1 MLKVRIVKQRDGF
14 KLDVNFEAPTPG
26 VVALFGRSG
35 CGKTTTI
42 DIISG
47 LLEADEARIELDGD
61 VLEDT
66 SARTGRDT
74 RADTATGAHTAAGAF
89 SRARTER
96 RVPPERRRI
105 GYVFQDG
112 RLFPH
117 MSVLRNLRYGMTR
130 AGRDARGVSAA
141 SSQKIELEPIVSL
154 LGLEPLLQ
162 RRPYQLSG
170 GEKQRVSL
178 GRALLSQPRMLL
190 LDEPLAALDAAR
202 REEVLPYLERLRD
215 NFSIPMVYVSH
226 QFDEVLRLATHVV
239 LMDGGRVL
247 AQGTL
252 NEVSL
257 VPALRDIVGADSVG
271 AVLDGVVRRVDA
283 SAGMADLQVGAGV
296 LNVSVRRVGVGE
308 HVRVQLLARDIIL
321 AVEAPRGL
329 SVRNELRGV
338 VVALADDED
347 EAVLVTVD
355 VGGAN
360 VLSRVTRSA
369 VGSLGLRIGLAVWVL
384 VKAVS
389 TRGHAFRVSG
399 GV

>member
-1 MLKVRIVKQRDGF
+1 MLKVRVVKRRDGF
-14 KLDVNFEAPTPG
+14 ALDANFEAPTPG

-42 DIISG
+42 NIISG
-47 LLEADEARIELDGD
+47 LLAADAARIELDGE

-66 SARTGRDT
+66 GSGTPI
-74 RADTATGAHTAAGAF
+74 
-89 SRARTER
+89 

-130 AGRDARGVSAA
+130 AGRGVRDANPSPTRD
-141 SSQKIELEPIVSL
+141 QRIDLEAIVSL
-154 LGLEPLLQ
+154 LGLERLLQ
-162 RRPYQLSG
+162 RRTNQLSG
-170 GEKQRVSL
+170 GERQRVSL
-178 GRALLSQPRMLL
+178 GRALLSQPRLLL

-202 REEVLPYLERLRD
+202 REEVLPYLEKLRD
-215 NFSIPMVYVSH
+215 QLSIPMVYVSH

-239 LMDGGRVL
+239 LMDSGRVL

-271 AVLDGVVRRVDA
+271 AVLDGVVTGVA
-283 SAGMADLQVGAGV
+283 AAGGMADLRVGSGV
-296 LNVSVRRVGVGE
+296 LNVGVRGVGVGE
-308 HVRVQLLARDIIL
+308 RVRVQLLARDIIL

-338 VVALADDED
+338 VVALVDDEED
-347 EAVLVTVD
+347 AVLVTVD
-355 VGGAN
+355 VGGAH
-360 VLSRVTRSA
+360 VLSRVTRGA
-369 VGSLGLRIGLAVWVL
+369 VGALGLRVGMGVWVL

-389 TRGHAFRVSG
+389 TRGHAFRVGTRGSAG
-399 GV
+399 CGS